1 MFGGNKKMASTGERQ
16 TTLIAKGTEVVG
28 EINFSG
34 SLYIEG
40 LVRGNL
46 VASDAGS
53 GAQVIIQAGGEV
65 VGDIVAPTIVVNS
78 KIAGNIYSSERV
90 ELAAGAEVCGDVH
103 YRMIEMVKGS
113 QVNGSLL
120 YSPELV
126 SAMDSAEPATRVQME
141 KKAGKAPVDKKL
153 DPSVAGSANVA
164 KSGAN
169 ASKANAVEPATPV
182 DDEAGSTSAR
192 LF

>member
-1 MFGGNKKMASTGERQ
+1 MFGGNKKMASAGGTQ

-53 GAQVIIQAGGEV
+53 SAQVIIQAGGEV

-126 SAMDSAEPATRVQME
+126 PALDSAEPVTKVQME
-141 KKAGKAPVDKKL
+141 KKVDKAPVDKK
-153 DPSVAGSANVA
+153 PEPGVAGNANVD
-164 KSGAN
+164 KIE
-169 ASKANAVEPATPV
+169 ANAVEPGTPV
-182 DDEAGSTSAR
+182 DDGAGSTSAR

>member
-1 MFGGNKKMASTGERQ
+1 MFGGNKKMASTGGRQ

-141 KKAGKAPVDKKL
+141 KKVGKAPVDKKL
-153 DPSVAGSANVA
+153 EPSVAASANVA

-169 ASKANAVEPATPV
+169 ASKANAVEPAAPV
-182 DDEAGSTSAR
+182 DDGAGSTSAR

>member
-1 MFGGNKKMASTGERQ
+1 MFGGNKKMASTGGRQ

-153 DPSVAGSANVA
+153 EPSVAASANVA

-169 ASKANAVEPATPV
+169 ASKANAVEPAAPV
-182 DDEAGSTSAR
+182 DDGAGSTSAR